1 MFPTSFSILFPLETF
16 YTAPCTP
23 PWQSINHPHP
33 THQPPLL
40 QHHVAFSIKAC
51 IKNINQQKF
60 AILHCGIMKTTTVQ
74 MFIMIL
80 LTQTKKLPLKKI
92 KSLKVKQVHFSFV
105 ENRQNTE
112 HGVLEKASWEHAGDS
127 LDLILI
133 DPSNSGRIF
142 IIFVLWAIA
151 VIKFVYDCNS
161 LADQNSPV
169 SQFSILLGYLKHIYL
184 LPWYCDYV
192 VR

>member
-80 LTQTKKLPLKKI
+80 LTQIKKLSLKK
-92 KSLKVKQVHFSFV
+92 S
-105 ENRQNTE
+105 
-112 HGVLEKASWEHAGDS
+112 KASRLSKCIS
-127 LDLILI
+127 LSWKTGKTQNMEFLRRPLENMQEIHLTWSWLIL
-133 DPSNSGRIF
+133 PTVEGF
-142 IIFVLWAIA
+142 L
-151 VIKFVYDCNS
+151 
-161 LADQNSPV
+161 
-169 SQFSILLGYLKHIYL
+169 
-184 LPWYCDYV
+184 
-192 VR
+192 